1 MNLRNWFRPYLEL
14 RTVIV
19 NLKNDDA
26 AFRGVVWRRRGPF
39 LILRNATLL
48 GDPRTPGKDARPV
61 DGEVLVL
68 LADVEFI
75 QVL

>member
-1 MNLRNWFRPYLEL
+1 MSFLDRLRPYPEL

-19 NLKNDDA
+19 NLKTGA

-39 LILRNATLL
+39 LVLRNTTMLRNRQEAT
-48 GDPRTPGKDARPV
+48 PV
-61 DGEVLVL
+61 DGEVVVDR
-68 LADVEFI
+68 AEIEFI